1 MCWKIEMYDF
11 DKNPKGFHHIADK
24 DIEVYKVGY
33 KNDKIFNPFYK
44 NEFSYNINSPNR
56 ELKLKLT
63 DENYYYDYYI
73 DEGYHSFSENCKFT
87 ANMIIDREVF
97 DIRTKDDRPLF
108 ERKIDNTIYIGKFI
122 IPKGSDVYVNT
133 YGEMVSSQLVWTGRF
148 KCVPDIIIEDVTN
161 IKFKDIEYVLD
172 DK

>member
-1 MCWKIEMYDF
+1 MYDF
-11 DKNPKGFHHIADK
+11 VKNPKGFHHIADK

-63 DENYYYDYYI
+63 DENYYYEYYI
-73 DEGYHSFSENCKFT
+73 DEGYHSFSENCNFT
-87 ANMIIDREVF
+87 ANMITDREVF

-108 ERKIDNTIYIGKFI
+108 
-122 IPKGSDVYVNT
+122 
-133 YGEMVSSQLVWTGRF
+133 
-148 KCVPDIIIEDVTN
+148 
-161 IKFKDIEYVLD
+161 
-172 DK
+172 